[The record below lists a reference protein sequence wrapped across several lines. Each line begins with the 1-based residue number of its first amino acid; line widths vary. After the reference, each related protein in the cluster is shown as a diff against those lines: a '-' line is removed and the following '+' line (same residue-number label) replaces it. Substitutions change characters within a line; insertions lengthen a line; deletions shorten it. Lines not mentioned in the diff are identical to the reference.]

1 MLFWITPE
9 NGVRLYTGI
18 AFTID
23 WIPH

>member
-1 MLFWITPE
+1 MLFWITTE
-9 NGVRLYTGI
+9 NGVRPYTGI

>member
-1 MLFWITPE
+1 MLFWITTE

-23 WIPH
+23 WISY